1 MYDELYKPDNYE
13 WQKVTDKD
21 EIKNSLTI
29 EQVEQFLAEHGGEP
43 VKRIGTLVSRTICHN
58 PADGSG
64 SYKLYY
70 YDNTHLFKCYTGCM
84 ETGGFDIFD
93 LTRKIMKIQSNIE
106 MSLYDAQIYIINFFS
121 LDVVNDFQKDTKK
134 NSDFQI
140 FNKWRRNKKADEQQ
154 KIIEFQKISPDVIKW
169 LPRKRIGPWLDEGIS
184 QEVIDKHGIKFD
196 PYSYGIVIPHWDEN
210 WNMIGIRER
219 TLIEDNEVTGKY
231 KPAII
236 NGKMYNHP
244 LGFNLYNLNNSKENI
259 KMLKKVFIFE
269 GEKSCLLYQSYF
281 GIENDLSVAVCG
293 SSLINYQIDLLLSLN
308 VEEIIIAFDKQF
320 QKIGDD
326 EWKAWT
332 KKLKD
337 IHKKYGSKVQISYMF
352 DKNDYLGYKDS
363 PIDCG
368 LETFMKLFNERIVL

>member
-1 MYDELYKPDNYE
+1 MDNKE
-13 WQKVTDKD
+13 FSEGIKNGLSIDQVTDLLNTFGANPQM
-21 EIKNSLTI
+21 KNDIIVAQT
-29 EQVEQFLAEHGGEP
+29 VCHGGH
-43 VKRIGTLVSRTICHN
+43 SH
-58 PADGSG
+58 
-64 SYKLYY
+64 KLYY
-70 YDNTHLFKCYTGCM
+70 YENTKLFRCYTNCGDA
-84 ETGGFDIFD
+84 FDIFD
-93 LTRKIMKIQSNIE
+93 LVLKVKKTEGIE
-106 MSLYDAQIYIINFFS
+106 WQLPQAVNYIINFYGLTVQSENFEVIQDE
-121 LDVVNDFQKDTKK
+121 LQDWKILKKYDK
-134 NSDFQI
+134 NSSLEKEEKVVE
-140 FNKWRRNKKADEQQ
+140 FNFFNDSILKH
-154 KIIEFQKISPDVIKW
+154 
-169 LPRKRIGPWLDEGIS
+169 LPRPRIIPWEKEGITREAMDRCGICYNPVS
-184 QEVIDKHGIKFD
+184 Q
-196 PYSYGIVIPHWDEN
+196 GIVIPHYNIDGKL
-210 WNMIGIRER
+210 IGIRER
-219 TLIEDNEVTGKY
+219 TLIKENEANGKY
-231 KPAII
+231 KPAIL
-236 NGKMYNHP
+236 NYKMYNHP

-281 GIENDLSVAVCG
+281 GVENDLSVAVCG

>member
-1 MYDELYKPDNYE
+1 MDNIKE
-13 WQKVTDKD
+13 WS
-21 EIKNSLTI
+21 ENIKNSLTI
-29 EQVEQFLAEHGGEP
+29 EQVKELLYALGGDP
-43 VKRIGTLVSRTICHN
+43 ILKGDIIISRTICH
-58 PADGSG
+58 GGQSH
-64 SYKLYY
+64 KLYY
-70 YDNTHLFKCYTGCM
+70 YDNTKLFRCYTECS
-84 ETGGFDIFD
+84 DIFD
-93 LTRKIMKIQSNIE
+93 IYDFIIKNKKVEGVDFTLFQAIQFVITFFNLTVSNE
-106 MSLYDAQIYIINFFS
+106 NFVYS
-121 LDVVNDFQKDTKK
+121 NEEVGDW
-134 NSDFQI
+134 QI
-140 FNKWRRNKKADEQQ
+140 FNKYEQNSSQ
-154 KIIEFQKISPDVIKW
+154 EKQEKVIEFKYYDDKILKYLPKPKIPMW
-169 LPRKRIGPWLDEGIS
+169 LKEGIS
-184 QEVIDKHGIKFD
+184 QAAMDNAEIAFD
-196 PYSYGIVIPHWDEN
+196 PFSWGIVIPHRDPAGKLL
-210 WNMIGIRER
+210 GIRER
-219 TLIEDNEVTGKY
+219 TLIKEEEENGKY
-231 KPAII
+231 KPAIL
-236 NGKMYNHP
+236 NYQMYNHP

-281 GIENDLSVAVCG
+281 GVENDLSVAVCG

-326 EWKAWT
+326 EWKTWT

>member
-1 MYDELYKPDNYE
+1 MRF
-13 WQKVTDKD
+13 DKD

-70 YDNTHLFKCYTGCM
+70 YDNTHLFKCYTGCA

-93 LTRKIMKIQSNIE
+93 LVRKIMKIQSNIE

-121 LDVVNDFQKDTKK
+121 LDVVNDFQKDTNK

-140 FNKWRRNKKADEQQ
+140 LNKWRRNKQADDKQ
-154 KIIEFQKISPDVIKW
+154 KIVEFSKIDPRILKHFPLGNIK
-169 LPRKRIGPWLDEGIS
+169 PWVDEGIS
-184 QEVIDKHGIKFD
+184 QFVMDNHGICFD
-196 PYSYGIVIPHWDEN
+196 PYNWGIIIPHHDKD
-210 WNMIGIRER
+210 WNLIGIRER
-219 TLIEDNEVTGKY
+219 TLIKDNEATGKY

-244 LGFNLYNLNNSKENI
+244 LGFNLYNLNFSKEMI
-259 KMLKKVFIFE
+259 KQNKKVIIGE
-269 GEKSCLLYQSYF
+269 GEKFCLMFESMF
-281 GIENDLSVAVCG
+281 NVDISVACCG
-293 SSLINYQIDLLLSLN
+293 SNLTSHQFKLLQDLG

-320 QKIGDD
+320 NKPGDD
-326 EWKAWT
+326 EWKRWT
-332 KKLKD
+332 KKLTE
-337 IHKKYGSKVQISYMF
+337 IHKKYSGFVKISFMF
-352 DKNDYLGYKDS
+352 DTKGDLLGYKDS
-363 PIDCG
+363 PIDKG
-368 LETFMKLFNERIVL
+368 REVFEYLYENRLTL